1 MVKRLI
7 IAVCLLAMSSA
18 LLMPPKMPVLAGDRQ
33 PPLPCCVPQ
42 QWEGLQHMIMG
53 QVISGQPNLVN
64 VTYRQ
69 SYDFSNKKLA
79 LELLG
84 SPRTK
89 VIQDYNKM
97 MQYVISGQNCSA
109 TKIIGD
115 MFHCIPASATHLQT
129 FYFGG
134 MQGLLMDAWQVTA
147 PGLGGDL
154 VVDVTH
160 DGCIPV
166 AEVITNKEA
175 QSMTVLTYADIT
187 MGIRDPKVFNV
198 PSPPCPANNNQTD
211 GALNARFWLSGL

>member
-1 MVKRLI
+1 MV
-7 IAVCLLAMSSA
+7 
-18 LLMPPKMPVLAGDRQ
+18 DRQ
-33 PPLPCCVPQ
+33 RTFHLDSRNGQIVD
-42 QWEGLQHMIMG
+42 HMKFN
-53 QVISGQPNLVN
+53 SELHLVN

-109 TKIIGD
+109 TKIVGD
-115 MFHCIPASATHLQT
+115 MFHCIPASAAHLQT

-147 PGLGGDL
+147 PDLGGDL

-166 AEVITNKEA
+166 AEVITNMEA

-187 MGIRDPKVFNV
+187 MGIRDPKVFDV
-198 PSPPCPANNNQTD
+198 PSPPCPSNGNQTEVSAD
-211 GALNARFWLSGL
+211 DPDFTRQ